1 MSRFWN
7 WHWKLASRDSNGQCW
22 LSQKVQII
30 ANWSIYC
37 FITTSHNTS
46 YIQGQSILLWIY
58 QEKKK
63 KKTISENN
71 PNQTSRLGCWINNAF
86 TSDPYF
92 HFNTKGSDTSLS
104 CRGSTAM
111 RAIQKAYTQYKE
123 LKNFETIIIITKVL
137 FLSGTKKWEF
147 MGVHNKRLTDWQ
159 TALAS
164 PISVLPYGEEL
175 CEPWYT

>member
-63 KKTISENN
+63 NQTISENN
-71 PNQTSRLGCWINNAF
+71 PNQTSRLGCWINNALPQIHTF
-86 TSDPYF
+86 ISTQRDQIPHCPVEGPQPWGQYRK
-92 HFNTKGSDTSLS
+92 HIRNTKSSKT
-104 CRGSTAM
+104 
-111 RAIQKAYTQYKE
+111 
-123 LKNFETIIIITKVL
+123 LK
-137 FLSGTKKWEF
+137 
-147 MGVHNKRLTDWQ
+147 Q
-159 TALAS
+159 
-164 PISVLPYGEEL
+164 
-175 CEPWYT
+175 